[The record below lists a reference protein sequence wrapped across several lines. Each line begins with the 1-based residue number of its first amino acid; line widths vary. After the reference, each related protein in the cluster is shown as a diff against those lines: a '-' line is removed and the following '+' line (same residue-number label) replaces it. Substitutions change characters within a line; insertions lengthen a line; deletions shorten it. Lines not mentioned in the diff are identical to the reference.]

1 MSLATLNTHKYSY
14 GLIFKLA
21 LPIIIGQVGNVL
33 MGLTDTFFVSKL
45 GVIEIA
51 ASGIGNSVFFTTI
64 VICIGMMVAGSSV
77 VAEALGNKDPER
89 VGKLYHSVVWCG
101 VMFGLVMN
109 LVVLFL
115 SFNFH
120 WFQQT
125 AQVNDIAPTYL
136 NILGLSV
143 VPLTLFIGLK
153 NMSDGHEDTTP
164 GLLISLAAVVLN
176 ALLNPLFI
184 WTFNL
189 GFNGSAWATLV
200 TRICMVLAIWYYLR
214 SNKKYS
220 VWRHAIT
227 FKDWLKAQPFRKE
240 LNDFLRIGL
249 PSGLQFFFEIAA
261 FGGAAA
267 MMGNISVVAGASH
280 VVAIQLA
287 ALTYMAAT
295 GFSVAGSI
303 LTGNA
308 RGAGDMQG
316 ILLAGRRSLIMV
328 TVWMGFT
335 CICFIAFSQEL
346 TTLFNHKHEPELQ
359 QYAENLLVIAGFFQL
374 ADGLQCVGLGILRGI
389 GDTRVPTWI
398 TLIAYWVIGLPL
410 GWILGRTLGYGG
422 EGIWWAL
429 CAGLCFAAL
438 ALNVRFFGLVKF
450 LKKQS

>member
-1 MSLATLNTHKYSY
+1 LA
-14 GLIFKLA
+14 I
-21 LPIIIGQVGNVL
+21 PIIIGQVGNVL

-45 GVIEIA
+45 GVTEIA

-64 VICIGMMVAGSSV
+64 VIGIGMMISGSAV

-89 VGKLYHSVVWCG
+89 IGKLYHSVVWSG
-101 VMFGLVMN
+101 IMFGVLMN

-115 SFNFH
+115 SFNFG

-125 AQVNDIAPTYL
+125 TQVNAIAPQYL

-164 GLLISLAAVVLN
+164 GLIISLGAVVLN

-184 WTFNL
+184 WTFNM
-189 GFNGSAWATLV
+189 GFNGSAWATFV
-200 TRICMVLAIWYYLR
+200 TRICMVLAIWLYLR
-214 SNKKYS
+214 GNHKYR
-220 VWRHAIT
+220 VWRYHIGL
-227 FKDWLKAQPFRKE
+227 KDWLMAIPFRKE
-240 LNDFLRIGL
+240 LNEFLKVGL

-303 LTGNA
+303 LTGSA
-308 RGAGDMQG
+308 RGAGDTQG
-316 ILLAGRRSLIMV
+316 ILVAGKRSLVMV
-328 TVWMGFT
+328 TVWMSFT
-335 CICFIAFSQEL
+335 CLCFIIFSQEL
-346 TTLFNHKHEPELQ
+346 TALFNHKHEPELQ
-359 QYAENLLVIAGFFQL
+359 QYAASLLIIAGFFQL

-398 TLIAYWVIGLPL
+398 TLVAYWVIGLPL
-410 GWILGRTLGYGG
+410 GYILGPVLGYDGA
-422 EGIWWAL
+422 GIWWAL
-429 CAGLCFAAL
+429 CAGLCFSAV
-438 ALNVRFFGLVKF
+438 ALNWRFFGLVKRMG
-450 LKKQS
+450 KKATIQFKSC

>member
-1 MSLATLNTHKYSY
+1 MNDATLHTHKYSY
-14 GLIFKLA
+14 GQILKLA

-45 GVIEIA
+45 GVTEIA
-51 ASGIGNSVFFTTI
+51 AAGIANSVFFTTI
-64 VICIGMMVAGSSV
+64 VICIGMMVAGSAV

-89 VGKLYHSVVWCG
+89 IGRLYHSVVWSG
-101 VMFGLVMN
+101 VMFGVLMN
-109 LVVLFL
+109 LVVLLL
-115 SFNFH
+115 SFNFG

-125 AQVNDIAPTYL
+125 PQVNEIAPRFL

-143 VPLTLFIGLK
+143 VPLTIFIGLK

-164 GLLISLAAVVLN
+164 GLIISLGAVVLN
-176 ALLNPLFI
+176 GLLNPLFI
-184 WTFNL
+184 WTFDL
-189 GFNGSAWATLV
+189 GFNGSAIATLV
-200 TRICMVLAIWYYLR
+200 TRICMALAIWFYLR
-214 SNKKYS
+214 SNKKYR

-227 FKDWLKAQPFRKE
+227 FKDWLLAVPFRKE
-240 LNDFLRIGL
+240 LNEFLKIGL

-267 MMGNISVVAGASH
+267 MMGNIGVVAGASH

-303 LTGNA
+303 LTGSA
-308 RGAGDMQG
+308 RGAADTQG
-316 ILLAGRRSLIMV
+316 ILLAGKRSLVMV
-328 TVWMGFT
+328 TIWMGFT
-335 CICFIAFSQEL
+335 CFCFIVFSDEL
-346 TTLFNHKHEPELQ
+346 TSLFNHKHEPELQ
-359 QYAENLLVIAGFFQL
+359 AYASSLLVIAGFFQL

-398 TLIAYWVIGLPL
+398 TLVAYWCIGLPL
-410 GWILGRTLGYGG
+410 GWILGKVMGFGG

-429 CAGLCFAAL
+429 CAGLCFAAV
-438 ALNVRFFGLVKF
+438 ALNVRFFGLVKRM
-450 LKKQS
+450 K